1 MGLFRTAE
9 LDPALADVLATSHR
23 RARKALAKGQDGVH
37 KAVRPGERIVAVT
50 VDDLECL
57 WTIVV
62 TGERL
67 LTMTRGGEILVRETP
82 IAEVPGA
89 TVENGKHYSVLV
101 LDRMSLRL
109 HFENRAEAGALA
121 KQINQLVVAS
131 RPRTIP
137 ALHPGLY
144 GTLLSRA
151 GVPETAVNRSRLA
164 ERTAV
169 VLGAQ
174 AVAMTAQFGDPDAF
188 AEFTHLFA
196 KVTPGREQ
204 QRADDMISWL
214 WEWHPLTHQTLTRQ
228 LATWQDGLLQPD
240 SFLTAA
246 AGGEIPPWSDTPG
259 DDTETWRVV
268 YRRNQRT

>member
-37 KAVRPGERIVAVT
+37 KAVLPGERIVAVT

-57 WTIVV
+57 WTIVL
-62 TGERL
+62 TEQRL
-67 LTMTRGGEILVRETP
+67 LTMTRGGEILVRETG

-89 TVENGKHYSVLV
+89 TVEHGKHYSVLV

-121 KQINQLVVAS
+121 KQINELVVAN

-144 GTLLSRA
+144 ATLLSRA
-151 GVPETAVNRSRLA
+151 GVPETAVNRARLA

-196 KVTPGREQ
+196 RVTPGREQ

-246 AGGEIPPWSDTPG
+246 AGGEIPPWSDGPG

>member
-23 RARKALAKGQDGVH
+23 RARRALAKGQDGVH

-62 TGERL
+62 TEDRL

-89 TVENGKHYSVLV
+89 AVEHGKHYSVLV

-109 HFENRAEAGALA
+109 HFENRSEAEALA
-121 KQINQLVVAS
+121 KRINQLIVAH

-137 ALHPGLY
+137 ALHPDLY
-144 GTLLSRA
+144 ATLLSRA
-151 GVPETAVNRSRLA
+151 GVPETTVNRSRLA

-174 AVAMTAQFGDPDAF
+174 AVAMTAQFGDPEAF

-196 KVTPGREQ
+196 KVAPGREQ

-246 AGGEIPPWSDTPG
+246 AGGEIPPWSDGPA